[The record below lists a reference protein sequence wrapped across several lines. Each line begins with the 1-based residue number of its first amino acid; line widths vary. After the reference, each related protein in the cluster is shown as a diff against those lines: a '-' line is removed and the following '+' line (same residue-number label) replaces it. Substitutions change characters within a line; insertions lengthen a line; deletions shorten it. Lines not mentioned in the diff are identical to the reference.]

1 MARVIGLTG
10 SLSAGK
16 TTVASIFRKMG
27 AQIIDADQ
35 WTHALMAPRGKCFK
49 AVVREFGEDILVK
62 GKIDRKK
69 LGAIVFDDLKKLR
82 KLEGIIHPVVRKM
95 ILETLKKLGKTK
107 GIVILSV
114 PLFFEGG
121 YKRYVDL
128 TMVVTASRR
137 QSIQRACQCLRI
149 SKTEALRRIRRQ
161 MPQREK
167 IRLADM
173 IIDNNGTL
181 QHTQKQVRE
190 IWEHIKNRES
200 RN

>member
-1 MARVIGLTG
+1 M
-10 SLSAGK
+10 
-16 TTVASIFRKMG
+16 FRKMG

-35 WTHALMAPRGKCFK
+35 LTHALMAPRGKCFK
-49 AVVREFGEDILVK
+49 AIVREFGENILVK

-69 LGAIVFDDLKKLR
+69 LGAIVFEDFKKLG
-82 KLEGIIHPVVRKM
+82 KLESIIHPVVYKM
-95 ILETLKKLGKTK
+95 ILKALKKLGKTK

-121 YKRYVDL
+121 YKRYIDL

-137 QSIQRACQCLRI
+137 QSIQRACQRLRI

-161 MPQREK
+161 MPQRQK